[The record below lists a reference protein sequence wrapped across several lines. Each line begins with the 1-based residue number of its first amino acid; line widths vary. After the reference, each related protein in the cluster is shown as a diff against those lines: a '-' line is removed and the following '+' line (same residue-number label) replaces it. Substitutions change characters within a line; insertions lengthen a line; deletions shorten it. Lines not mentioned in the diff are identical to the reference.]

1 MSRTTPS
8 ASHTEAGTLRK
19 RAQRACSQCHS
30 HKTKCSGDL
39 PRCRRCEASN
49 LVCEYTPTK
58 RKFTNVRY
66 SAANGA
72 DGAPTPSETAVSIH
86 STEEISANSPTT
98 STLQGYYVMLLD
110 PNVLSAEYVVRFQI
124 LEPPIGLLTCFSR
137 DKMIKRDIVS
147 RHFEVYMYCLYW
159 MPSLGFLHPPT
170 IWRQIDVCIS
180 WFQRMHVTP
189 ANADSA

>member
-1 MSRTTPS
+1 MASRTDKVSRTTPS

-66 SAANGA
+66 SAT
-72 DGAPTPSETAVSIH
+72 DDAPTPSETTVSIH
-86 STEEISANSPTT
+86 STTEDAPFNSPTT
-98 STLQGYYVMLLD
+98 NTLHGYHVMLLD
-110 PNVLSAEYVVRFQI
+110 PSR
-124 LEPPIGLLTCFSR
+124 LTQ
-137 DKMIKRDIVS
+137 
-147 RHFEVYMYCLYW
+147 E
-159 MPSLGFLHPPT
+159 
-170 IWRQIDVCIS
+170 
-180 WFQRMHVTP
+180 
-189 ANADSA
+189 